1 MLSIVTILEIMSLYL
16 VSFGLAAFAI
26 IAIAQI
32 LYDKGIITKTSND
45 QIPND
50 FTEFTQ
56 STPKVATPKVATPK
70 VATPATFIE
79 FRRLKTPKPYHNKY
93 VSKPERECCEVMKEL
108 TGLQFYSTRP
118 DFLKNI
124 ITGRNLELD
133 CYNHDLRLAVEY
145 NGIQHY
151 RYPNKFHKSK
161 EQFEKQLIRD
171 DMKRLLCDRNG
182 IYLITVPYTESH
194 RIKEFLT
201 DKYNE
206 FLEVKER
213 NKHNIRSIHGI

>member
-1 MLSIVTILEIMSLYL
+1 MISIVTVLEIMSLYL

-50 FTEFTQ
+50 FTQSTH
-56 STPKVATPKVATPK
+56 STPKVTIPKVTTPKAITP
-70 VATPATFIE
+70 VTFIE
-79 FRRLKTPKPYHNKY
+79 YRRLKTPKPYHNKY
-93 VSKPERECCEVMKEL
+93 VSKPERECCEVMTEL

-133 CYNHDLRLAVEY
+133 CYNHELRLAVEY
-145 NGIQHY
+145 NGMQHY

-161 EQFEKQLIRD
+161 EQFENQLIRD

-206 FLEVKER
+206 FLEIKER
-213 NKHNIRSIHGI
+213 NNHNMRKYAFN

>member
-50 FTEFTQ
+50 FTHSTHSTQ
-56 STPKVATPKVATPK
+56 STPKVATPK

-79 FRRLKTPKPYHNKY
+79 YRRLKTPKPYHNKY

-118 DFLKNI
+118 DFLKNPT
-124 ITGRNLELD
+124 TGRNLELD
-133 CYNHDLRLAVEY
+133 CYNHELRLAVEY

-206 FLEVKER
+206 FLEIKKRNIR
-213 NKHNIRSIHGI
+213 NKHGI

>member
-1 MLSIVTILEIMSLYL
+1 MSLYL

-50 FTEFTQ
+50 FTHSTQ
-56 STPKVATPKVATPK
+56 STPK

-79 FRRLKTPKPYHNKY
+79 YRRLKTPKPYRNKY

-206 FLEVKER
+206 FLEIKKR
-213 NKHNIRSIHGI
+213 NKHNIRNKHGIHNTHKI